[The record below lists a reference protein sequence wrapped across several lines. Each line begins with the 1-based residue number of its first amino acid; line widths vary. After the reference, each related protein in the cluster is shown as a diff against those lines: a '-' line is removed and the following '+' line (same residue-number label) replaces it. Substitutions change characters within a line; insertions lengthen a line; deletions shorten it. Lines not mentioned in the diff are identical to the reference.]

1 MAEGVQ
7 EGSPEDNSSPTSNEF
22 WQGSVVE
29 GQQEDLPGGQQG
41 DLPGGQQGDLP
52 GGQQEDLPGG
62 QQGDLP
68 GGQREDLPGGQQG
81 ELPGGQQEDLPGGQQ
96 EDLPGDQQGDQED
109 AAEFNSEEQSEL
121 LPEAWL
127 RSSAPTGDNT
137 ATVQLTSSGA
147 TSADLHTED
156 PCVQALWARH
166 WARGC
171 QEVQEGWGSSW
182 GDWGEDNHLI

>member
-22 WQGSVVE
+22 WQRSVVE
-29 GQQEDLPGGQQG
+29 GQREDLPVGQQGDLPGGQQG

-52 GGQQEDLPGG
+52 EGQQGDLQEGQRGDLPGD

-68 GGQREDLPGGQQG
+68 GD
-81 ELPGGQQEDLPGGQQ
+81 QQEDLPEG
-96 EDLPGDQQGDQED
+96 QQGDQED

-121 LPEAWL
+121 LPEDWQ
-127 RSSAPTGDNT
+127 RSSAPTGDDT

-156 PCVQALWARH
+156 PCVQALWARD

-171 QEVQEGWGSSW
+171 QEVQEGWGRSW
-182 GDWGEDNHLI
+182 GYWGELIN